1 MQPTHSQWLHGK
13 YYTFISARAAAQFSS
28 VVEKLSQF
36 VVCLSITI
44 CVGQVAIRRIA
55 YLFKIFVQVK
65 KNGFIAKWVDITGK
79 LRLIKVSSAH

>member
-55 YLFKIFVQVK
+55 YLLKIFVQVK
-65 KNGFIAKWVDITGK
+65 KKMGLLLNESILQENCGL
-79 LRLIKVSSAH
+79 LR

>member
-55 YLFKIFVQVK
+55 YLLKIFVQVK
-65 KNGFIAKWVDITGK
+65 KKKGLLLNESILQENCGL
-79 LRLIKVSSAH
+79 LR